1 MDAATIKKIEKQI
14 PKEVRYLFHCFEH
27 AGFQL
32 FLVGGCV
39 RNIVAGKPVNDWDLC
54 TNASPEQ
61 MIKLIDDLSA
71 VQDNIERIYRPIYSL
86 YGEEFKKVELKTI
99 PTGIKHGT
107 VTVVVDGTPFE
118 ITTYRCDGEYSDGRH
133 PDSVSFTNNLI
144 EDLKRRDFTMNAI
157 AYNPSVGFV
166 DPFGGVKDIRSHY
179 VRCVGNPNDRLHEDG
194 LRVLRAIRFAAQMG
208 YMIEAETARAVHS
221 CKNLLENISV
231 ERIQSELCKILSSK
245 VCGNRILDDF
255 SDVICVF
262 IPEIK
267 PMIGFEQNNPWHSYD
282 VWGHT
287 LACMGAINSYSTE
300 DINTRLSILFH
311 DIGKPFCYSEDDNGV
326 GHFYGHA
333 KVSAEITES
342 VMRRL
347 RFSNE
352 IVESVVELVKSHD
365 IQFEP
370 TVSAAKKALNR
381 MGDIQLFRLIQLR
394 LCDIFGQNRDF
405 LIERANKINMFR
417 ACVYKVLEDQSCF
430 KIKDLA
436 VNGND
441 LMEIGIP
448 EGKDIGLVL
457 SHLLNVVID
466 GEVENNKDEL
476 IQMAK
481 EFYFDERK

>member
-86 YGEEFKKVELKTI
+86 YGEEFKKAELKTI

-157 AYNPSVGFV
+157 AYNPSIGFV
-166 DPFGGVKDIRSHY
+166 DPFNGVKDIRHRL
-179 VRCVGNPNDRLHEDG
+179 VRCVGKPADRFQEDG
-194 LRVLRAIRFAAQMG
+194 LRILRAIRFAAQMDFELDSKTMFAIHD
-208 YMIEAETARAVHS
+208 YKH
-221 CKNLLENISV
+221 LLREISA
-231 ERIQSELCKILSSK
+231 ERIQSELCKILLSGR
-245 VCGNRILDDF
+245 CGKDALAEF
-255 SDVICVF
+255 VDVIRII
-262 IPEIK
+262 IPEIEETV
-267 PMIGFEQNNPWHSYD
+267 GFKQNNPWHSYD

-300 DINTRLSILFH
+300 DINTRLAILFH

-333 KVSAEITES
+333 KVSAEITDQ
-342 VMRRL
+342 VLRRL

-352 IVESVVELVKSHD
+352 IVESVVELVKNHD
-365 IQFEP
+365 MQFEP
-370 TVSAAKKALNR
+370 TIPAARRALNR
-381 MGDIQLFRLIQLR
+381 LGEQQLFRLIQLR
-394 LCDIFGQNRDF
+394 LFDIWGQRPG
-405 LIERANKINMFR
+405 LSTERVEKVVKFR
-417 ACVYKVLEDQSCF
+417 GCVESVLADQACF
-430 KIKDLA
+430 KIRDLA

-448 EGKDIGLVL
+448 EGKDIGLIL

-481 EFYFDERK
+481 EFYFDECK